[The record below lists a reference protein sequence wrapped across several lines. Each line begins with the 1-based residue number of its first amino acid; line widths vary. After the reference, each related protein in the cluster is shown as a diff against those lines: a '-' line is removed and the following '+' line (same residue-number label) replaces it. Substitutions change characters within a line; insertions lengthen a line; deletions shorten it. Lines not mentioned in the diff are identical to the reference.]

1 MGLELSRKGKSIE
14 PSVTMAITAKA
25 TAMKKA
31 GENVI
36 SFSAGEPDF
45 NTPENIQNS
54 GIEAIQSGFTKYT
67 AASGTPEL
75 KEAICEKLKRDNNLD
90 YKSSEIIVSNGG
102 KHSLFN
108 ALMAILNP
116 GDEVIFSIPYW
127 VSYPELI
134 MIAGGEPVMLKT
146 NEKQGFKF
154 NSSDLDKVKTDK
166 IKAVILNSPNNPT
179 GSVYTKEELQD
190 IADWAVKNSVFIIS
204 DELYEKLVYDDLE
217 HVSIASLND
226 DIKQLTITVN
236 GMAKAYAMTGWR
248 IGYAAAD
255 EKIIKIMSNIQS
267 HTTSNPNSIAQYA
280 SIEGLLGS
288 QDSIMAMKG
297 EFDKRRKIMADLI
310 NDINDISCVVPKGA
324 FYIMLNCSQLYGKE
338 IEGVKIDSSVDFANL
353 LLDKCKVAVVPGVA
367 FGDDNYVRLSYATS
381 PENINEGLNR
391 VKELLG
397 SK

>member
-25 TAMKKA
+25 NAMKKA

-54 GIEAIQSGFTKYT
+54 GIEAIRSGFTKYT

-108 ALMAILNP
+108 TLMAILNP

-146 NEKQGFKF
+146 NEKQEFKF

-166 IKAVILNSPNNPT
+166 TKAVILNSPNNPT
-179 GSVYTKEELQD
+179 GSVYTREELQD
-190 IADWAVKNSVFIIS
+190 IANWAVKNNIFIIS
-204 DELYEKLVYDDLE
+204 DELYEKLVYDGLD
-217 HVSIASLND
+217 HISIASLND
-226 DIKQLTITVN
+226 DIKKLTITVN

-255 EKIIKIMSNIQS
+255 EKIVKIMSNIQS

-288 QDSIMAMKG
+288 QESIMAMKR
-297 EFDKRRKIMADLI
+297 EFDKRRKIMANLI
-310 NDINDISCVVPKGA
+310 NNIDGISCMVPKGA
-324 FYIMLNCSQLYGKE
+324 FYVMLNSSQLYGTE
-338 IEGVKIDSSVDFANL
+338 IEGVKIDSSIDFANL

-367 FGDDNYVRLSYATS
+367 FGDDDYVRLSYATS